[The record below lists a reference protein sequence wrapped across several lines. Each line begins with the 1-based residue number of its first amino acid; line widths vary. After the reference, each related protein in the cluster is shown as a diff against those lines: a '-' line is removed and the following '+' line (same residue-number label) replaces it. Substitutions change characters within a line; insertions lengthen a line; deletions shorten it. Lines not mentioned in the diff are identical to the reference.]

1 MAVSYEFAIYFWL
14 SFALDLYLA
23 VSGGG
28 ANLKDSSI
36 DQWLNFLIDNE
47 IILYFLYLRTS
58 HFHAG
63 NIRHCYGIY
72 QLLP

>member
-23 VSGGG
+23 VNGG
-28 ANLKDSSI
+28 ANLEDSST

-47 IILYFLYLRTS
+47 IILYFLHLRTS

-63 NIRHCYGIY
+63 NIRQRYGIY

>member
-14 SFALDLYLA
+14 SLALDLYLA
-23 VSGGG
+23 VNGGG

-36 DQWLNFLIDNE
+36 DQWLNFLTDNE

-63 NIRHCYGIY
+63 SIRQCYGIY